1 MMLTTIVTNPVERA
15 RFVKFAIV
23 GGIGATIDFGVFNV
37 LTHLLM
43 VEPVLASVI
52 SFSVA
57 VLSNFTWNR
66 YWTYPDSRSKPLG
79 KQLAEFVV
87 VNVIGGGIRTPVFAW
102 LHTPLERLF
111 AVWDWPVSATGL
123 SAQFFGYNLA
133 LAIALGLVMFWNYF
147 VNRYWTYNDVD

>member
-23 GGIGATIDFGVFNV
+23 GSVGAAVDFGAFNV
-37 LTHLLM
+37 LTHALA

-52 SFSVA
+52 SFSMA

-102 LHTPLERLF
+102 LHTPLEGVF
-111 AVWDWPVSATGL
+111 SDWDWLVRATGL
-123 SAQFFGYNLA
+123 SPQFFGYNVA